1 MHSGEPGC
9 DHDWGNSE
17 PWEGSRLRLNFRCMM
32 GSERIYACCVQNNNN
47 SSHDDDDN
55 NTIQKSLVRKSHA
68 HTHARTPASHA
79 WPRIFVCMGRIRISL
94 PGWAVHLRLRMH
106 SPLYGQCR
114 SINNATLA
122 EVKGGLR
129 VWRRRSGEA
138 EEGRARQREQGD
150 GQTAET
156 CRDKKETNV
165 SL

>member
-1 MHSGEPGC
+1 MTGATVNPERGVASGLTLDVWWDQKEYMHVVYKTTTTAATTTTTTTTRSKNPSC
-9 DHDWGNSE
+9 A
-17 PWEGSRLRLNFRCMM
+17 RAM
-32 GSERIYACCVQNNNN
+32 
-47 SSHDDDDN
+47 
-55 NTIQKSLVRKSHA
+55 
-68 HTHARTPASHA
+68 HTRTPESHA
-79 WPRIFVCMGRIRISL
+79 WPRIFVCLGRVRISL

-122 EVKGGLR
+122 EVKAGLR

-138 EEGRARQREQGD
+138 EEGQARQRERGD

-156 CRDKKETNV
+156 FRDKKETNV